1 MDRLQKKALVASLHQ
16 TFAATGLV
24 VVTHHAGLTVAEMTE
39 LRRQM
44 RNGGAAFKVT
54 KNRLTRLALA
64 GTKFAGLAPLFTG
77 STAIAYSTD
86 PVAAAKVAV
95 AFANANEKL
104 TIVGGA
110 MGDQMLGADGVKAL
124 ATLPS
129 LNVLRAKLVGLLQT
143 PATRL
148 ATVLQAPAGQ
158 LARVLKAHADK
169 GAAA

>member
-1 MDRLQKKALVASLHQ
+1 MDRSQKKGLVASLHQ

-24 VVTHHAGLTVAEMTE
+24 VVTHHAGLTVVEMTA

-44 RNGGAAFKVT
+44 RDGGAAFRVT

-64 GTKFAGLAPLFTG
+64 GTKFAALAPLFTG
-77 STAIAYSTD
+77 PTAIAYSAD

-95 AFANANEKL
+95 TFANANEKL
-104 TIVGGA
+104 KIVGGA
-110 MGDQMLGADGVKAL
+110 MGDQMLGADGIKAL

-129 LNVLRAKLVGLLQT
+129 LKELRAKLVGLLQT
-143 PATRL
+143 PATRV
-148 ATVLQAPAGQ
+148 ATVLQAPGGQ

>member
-1 MDRLQKKALVASLHQ
+1 MDRSQKKGLVASLHQ

-24 VVTHHAGLTVAEMTE
+24 IVTHHAGLTVAEMTD

-64 GTKFAGLAPLFTG
+64 GTKFAVLAPLFTG
-77 STAIAYSTD
+77 PTAIAYSAD

-95 AFANANEKL
+95 AYANANAKL

-124 ATLPS
+124 AILPS
-129 LNVLRAKLVGLLQT
+129 LNELRAKLVGLLQT
-143 PATRL
+143 PATRV

-158 LARVLKAHADK
+158 LARVLKARADK